1 MIQIMRNI
9 SSTTLGKIIRSLREE
24 RHESQEKLAQ
34 TLNVSREMVSKIE
47 SGGQFPSVVVLAGLS
62 LHYNVS
68 TDYLLFGDCHM
79 PDVEQQLD
87 QVIIILKSI
96 RRKL

>member
-1 MIQIMRNI
+1 MIVGAR
-9 SSTTLGKIIRSLREE
+9 IRALREE

-34 TLNVSREMVSKIE
+34 KLNVSRETISKIE
-47 SGGQFPSVVVLAGLS
+47 SGGQYPSVVVLAGLS

-68 TDYLLFGDCHM
+68 TDYLLFGDGQM

-87 QVIIILKSI
+87 QVIVILKSI

>member
-1 MIQIMRNI
+1 MQTNQSIISMIVGAR
-9 SSTTLGKIIRSLREE
+9 IRALREE

-34 TLNVSREMVSKIE
+34 KLNVSRETISKIE
-47 SGGQFPSVVVLAGLS
+47 SGGQYPSVVVLAGLS

-68 TDYLLFGDCHM
+68 TDYLLFGDGQM

-87 QVIIILKSI
+87 QVIIVLKSI